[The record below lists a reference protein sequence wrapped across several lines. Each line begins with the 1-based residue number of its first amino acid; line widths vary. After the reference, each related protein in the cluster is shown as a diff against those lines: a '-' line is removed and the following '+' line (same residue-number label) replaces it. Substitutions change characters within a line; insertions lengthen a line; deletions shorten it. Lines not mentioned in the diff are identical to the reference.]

1 MKTHHSNQ
9 WWEAVLTESFR
20 KHTFFQSW
28 RGPMWDPFLQLGIS
42 YNVSMLCGEYH
53 FSNWR
58 SSCFVVKVHL
68 ANKKGTGTWEFW
80 VTSPITDVKM
90 RIHPRKLWWNLK
102 KGPLDKEFS
111 IYIHQFVGSILI
123 DSGVYSISNF
133 EPPPN
138 FCIYIHTI
146 HQWLYDWYATTT
158 SKARYEKRCFKMF
171 VSCRVMCVYIYIY
184 TYLFF
189 SCPRKFVWAK
199 QNQAHLRPWRDLWGK
214 SITQSIC
221 PMRQDGYSLGVAK
234 TLEASRFPLWTNVF
248 LAQDTVMRSYD
259 LCKPSCDLKHAFLQ
273 LW

>member
-138 FCIYIHTI
+138 FCIYIYIHTI

-184 TYLFF
+184 IFVFF
-189 SCPRKFVWAK
+189 LS
-199 QNQAHLRPWRDLWGK
+199 
-214 SITQSIC
+214 T
-221 PMRQDGYSLGVAK
+221 
-234 TLEASRFPLWTNVF
+234 
-248 LAQDTVMRSYD
+248 
-259 LCKPSCDLKHAFLQ
+259 
-273 LW
+273 

>member
-123 DSGVYSISNF
+123 DSRVYSISNF

-138 FCIYIHTI
+138 FCIYIYI
-146 HQWLYDWYATTT
+146 PYINDSMIGMQPQPQ
-158 SKARYEKRCFKMF
+158 KRGMKNVASRCLFPAGL
-171 VSCRVMCVYIYIY
+171 CVYIYIY
-184 TYLFF
+184 IFVFF
-189 SCPRKFVWAK
+189 LS
-199 QNQAHLRPWRDLWGK
+199 
-214 SITQSIC
+214 T
-221 PMRQDGYSLGVAK
+221 
-234 TLEASRFPLWTNVF
+234 
-248 LAQDTVMRSYD
+248 
-259 LCKPSCDLKHAFLQ
+259 
-273 LW
+273 

>member
-138 FCIYIHTI
+138 FCIYIYTYHTSMTL
-146 HQWLYDWYATTT
+146 WLVCNHNLKSEVWKTLLQDV
-158 SKARYEKRCFKMF
+158 CFLQGY
-171 VSCRVMCVYIYIY
+171 VCIYIYIHICFFLVHVN
-184 TYLFF
+184 LFG
-189 SCPRKFVWAK
+189 
-199 QNQAHLRPWRDLWGK
+199 QNKIKHTSDHGE
-214 SITQSIC
+214 IC
-221 PMRQDGYSLGVAK
+221 EVSQLCSQY
-234 TLEASRFPLWTNVF
+234 
-248 LAQDTVMRSYD
+248 AQCVKMDTVWG
-259 LCKPSCDLKHAFLQ
+259 LPKPWKLQDFHCERMFFWSKIQ
-273 LW
+273 LWDLMTYVSHHVT